1 MMRKCSI
8 KSGQKITFRRK
19 SILKISKAYKIS
31 LVKLRTK
38 TKNRRKKEVSQR
50 EELFNLNKSLGFG
63 MLRQKLTKVKQV
75 S

>member
-38 TKNRRKKEVSQR
+38 TKNRRKKEVS
-50 EELFNLNKSLGFG
+50 
-63 MLRQKLTKVKQV
+63 
-75 S
+75 